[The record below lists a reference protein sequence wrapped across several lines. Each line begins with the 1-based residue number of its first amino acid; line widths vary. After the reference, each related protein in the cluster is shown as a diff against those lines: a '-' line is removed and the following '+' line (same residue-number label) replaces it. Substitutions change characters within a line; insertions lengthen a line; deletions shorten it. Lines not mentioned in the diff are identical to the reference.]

1 MASFFNQISLKGL
14 DQIDYLDLNDICVK
28 SDELHDLFESR
39 KNEIKNKINPTGRKL
54 LSKDNV
60 ATNCS
65 LKARHQPKWQLN

>member
-39 KNEIKNKINPTGRKL
+39 RSEIKIRINLTGRKL
-54 LSKDNV
+54 LSKDNDSKGY
-60 ATNCS
+60 TRRKKFRKNS
-65 LKARHQPKWQLN
+65 E